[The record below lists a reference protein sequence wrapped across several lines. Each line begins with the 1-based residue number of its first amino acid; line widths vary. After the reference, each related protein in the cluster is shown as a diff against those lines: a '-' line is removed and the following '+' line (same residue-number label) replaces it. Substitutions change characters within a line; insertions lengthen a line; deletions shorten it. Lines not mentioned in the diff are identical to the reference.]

1 MLYRA
6 KYTSLAEIKIPAN
19 AKANKN
25 FNFLFQQQ
33 LQTVMGDQRVIIE
46 AMETYSDSAIKFSP
60 LTTSNPVAT
69 SDDIL
74 NAVLTLQFGT
84 FQGISQLPLA
94 SLSRMIPYANAAAQT
109 TPGVYQLML
118 FREMSKVDW
127 TKSYITLVADAPTA
141 TEFSYLFNICYDY
154 LPLQ

>member
-46 AMETYSDSAIKFSP
+46 AMETYSDASLTNSP
-60 LTTSNPVAT
+60 LTSSNVVA
-69 SDDIL
+69 SAADIA
-74 NAVLTLQFGT
+74 NAVLTLQYGT
-84 FQGISQLPLA
+84 FQAISQLPLA
-94 SLSRMIPYANAAAQT
+94 SLCRIIPNQNDY
-109 TPGVYQLML
+109 TPGVYQLFL
-118 FREMSKVDW
+118 FREMWKVDW
-127 TKSYITLVADAPTA
+127 TKSYITLVADAPTT
-141 TEFSYLFNICYDY
+141 TEFSYVFNMCYDY